1 MTTKELRTGAKLT
14 LDEFLALGET
24 DERMELDHG
33 ALYIMGTANKDHQF
47 IVRRLCRHVD
57 DYADTFLDPPVEIH
71 HEITTVL
78 SRELQVAL
86 EPDVVIIRT
95 NRSDI
100 GGVVYVEG
108 VPDIVVEI
116 MSNDR
121 TRDLVRKRQIY
132 AESGVLEYW
141 IFDPVADAVAQ
152 LELTGVQYTE
162 RASLSAD
169 DILTTPLLPGLEIPL
184 TDIFRHRRRPPREG

>member
-1 MTTKELRTGAKLT
+1 MTTKELRTGAKMT

-24 DERMELDHG
+24 DQRMELDHG
-33 ALYIMGTANKDHQF
+33 VLYMMGTANKDHQF
-47 IVRRLCRHVD
+47 IVRRLCRHVE
-57 DYADTFLDPPVEIH
+57 DYADAFSDPPVEIH

-141 IFDPVADAVAQ
+141 IFDPVADTVAQ
-152 LELTGVQYTE
+152 LELSGNQYTE
-162 RASLSAD
+162 RASPGAD
-169 DILTTPLLPGLEIPL
+169 DTLTTPLLPGLEIPL
-184 TDIFRHRRRPPREG
+184 ADIFRHRRRPPRDQ

>member
-1 MTTKELRTGAKLT
+1 MP
-14 LDEFLALGET
+14 FQ
-24 DERMELDHG
+24 
-33 ALYIMGTANKDHQF
+33 I
-47 IVRRLCRHVD
+47 RRW
-57 DYADTFLDPPVEIH
+57 EIH

-86 EPDVVIIRT
+86 EPDVVIIRA

-121 TRDLVRKRQIY
+121 SRDLVRKRQIY
-132 AESGVLEYW
+132 AGYGVAGVLD
-141 IFDPVADAVAQ
+141 F
-152 LELTGVQYTE
+152 
-162 RASLSAD
+162 
-169 DILTTPLLPGLEIPL
+169 
-184 TDIFRHRRRPPREG
+184 

>member
-24 DERMELDHG
+24 DERLELDHG
-33 ALYIMGTANKDHQF
+33 VLYIMGTANKDHQF
-47 IVRRLCRHVD
+47 IVRRLCRHME
-57 DYADTFLDPPVEIH
+57 DYTDAFSDPPVEIH

-86 EPDVVIIRT
+86 EPDVVIIRA

-121 TRDLVRKRQIY
+121 SRDLVRKRQIY
-132 AESGVLEYW
+132 AGYGVLEYW
-141 IFDPVADAVAQ
+141 IFDLVADTVAQ
-152 LELTGVQYTE
+152 LELSGNQYME
-162 RASLSAD
+162 RASLGAD
-169 DILTTPLLPGLEIPL
+169 DTLTTPLLPGLEVPL
-184 TDIFRHRRRPPREG
+184 ADIFRHRRRPPREE